1 MRNTLLS
8 LGLLTATAFGQYKLE
23 SAGAPPSELA
33 PAIREALQKDGA
45 KIAGGKGAAFCEIWL
60 RNQALAG
67 AKTTEQNVVFTQ
79 IPHGALLGVIRFPAQ
94 GADRRGQPIRPGL
107 YTLRLSFYPVDGAHQ
122 GVSPQRDFL
131 LMVPVADDTDLNAT
145 PNYDQL
151 VKMSAQAAGTAH
163 PAVLSIWKPDSPTA
177 GAALNKEGEDWV
189 LYTTVG
195 GTPIAILVVGAYSG

>member
-8 LGLLTATAFGQYKLE
+8 LCLLTTTAFAQYKLE
-23 SAGAPPSELA
+23 SAGAPPTELT
-33 PAIREALQKDGA
+33 PPIREALQKDGA
-45 KIAGGKGAAFCEIWL
+45 KIVGPKGSAFCEVWL
-60 RNQALAG
+60 RGQAPTG
-67 AKTTEQNVVFTQ
+67 AKTTETNVSFTQ
-79 IPHGALLGVIRFPAQ
+79 IPHGSLLGVIRFPAQ
-94 GADRRGQPIRPGL
+94 GADRRGQPIKPGL
-107 YTLRLSFYPVDGAHQ
+107 YTLRLSFYPVDGDHQ

-151 VKMSAQAAGTAH
+151 VKMSAKAAGTGH
-163 PAVLSIWKPDSPTA
+163 PAALSIWKPDSPTA

>member
-1 MRNTLLS
+1 MRNTLLL
-8 LGLLTATAFGQYKLE
+8 LGLLTTTAFGQYKLE
-23 SAGAPPSELA
+23 SAGAPPTELT

-45 KIAGGKGAAFCEIWL
+45 KIVGPKGSAFGEVWL
-60 RNQALAG
+60 RSQAPAG
-67 AKTTEQNVVFTQ
+67 AKSTEQNVSFTQ
-79 IPHGALLGVIRFPAQ
+79 IPHGSLLGVIRFPGQ
-94 GADRRGQPIRPGL
+94 GADRRGQPIKPGV

-151 VKMSAQAAGTAH
+151 VKMSAKAAGTAH
-163 PAVLSIWKPDSPTA
+163 PAALSIWKPDSPSATA
-177 GAALNKEGEDWV
+177 TLSKEGEDWV
-189 LYTTVG
+189 LNANLG